1 MFGRAWPQHI
11 RPNTISCCRSA
22 AFSVSRPP
30 LRSER
35 RDQDTRNEP
44 EEPDHPISLRD
55 SPSASVERDFL
66 HTAVRMTAPRS
77 FRATLQTWWHN
88 LRHGSANEIALSWAV
103 RSSCATALPLLIMP
117 LFGFEQASRLLAIG
131 AMNTSMVDVGGT
143 YRNRLIAMG
152 RQPPAPRRKRPSG
165 PNKRWEMSRSVRQK
179 RQRANKCPS

>member
-22 AFSVSRPP
+22 AFSVSSRPFDLNGETKIPGTNQRSRITRSAYGIRPP
-30 LRSER
+30 PQWK
-35 RDQDTRNEP
+35 D
-44 EEPDHPISLRD
+44 
-55 SPSASVERDFL
+55 
-66 HTAVRMTAPRS
+66 TAVRMTAPRS

-131 AMNTSMVDVGGT
+131 ALNTSMVDVGGT